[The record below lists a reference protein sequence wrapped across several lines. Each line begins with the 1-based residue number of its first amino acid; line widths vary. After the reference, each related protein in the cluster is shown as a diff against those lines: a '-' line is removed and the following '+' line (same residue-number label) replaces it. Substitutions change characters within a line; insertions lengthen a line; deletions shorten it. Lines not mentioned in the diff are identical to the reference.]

1 MNKKQ
6 IAMATQLFHE
16 RDRIQSVIDMVASG
30 KGIGVTITSTY
41 QPEEVVQAV
50 LPALSTH
57 FQTKLNRINA
67 DLKQLGWSGN

>member
-16 RDRIQSVIDMVASG
+16 RDRIQSVVDMVASG

-41 QPEEVVQAV
+41 QPDEVVQAV
-50 LPALSTH
+50 LPALRTH
-57 FQTKLNRINA
+57 FQSQLNRINA